1 MLDAVIYMLEF
12 HEFNAASRRAFNQ
25 QQVLFDCIKEELQ
38 RANPLLHALFAAR
51 LRGGADSDES
61 QVEVVITDLTPP
73 WTSAA
78 LLKKHLL
85 SDPTAK
91 SRDKFVGIL
100 ESLFDHS
107 ALTQYGDDLRFAF
120 AQVVTKIV
128 YGFSIASMNR
138 VGGSRTSS
146 PSYDALSEMSSN
158 DSGSSL
164 RRVSS
169 SVNVHISAIS
179 LDPAEESS
187 TKRPRRS
194 AADTC
199 TSRAASA
206 LTINRAPTPTAE
218 QMAEAAA
225 EIAEDAPRIAPS
237 RTARYVT
244 RSSTDGFR
252 TGITTVNGTTYRCR
266 YMIGPRRATQL
277 PAASTTR
284 DTTSSPAPECEYPA
298 PAEDFSMK
306 FCDYHF
312 DPAVFDDPAESE
324 GDTQPW
330 EYLDD
335 WAWEG
340 GRNLAPFPVFTAP
353 LGRPIMLRPPQQFSS
368 LPGVEPG
375 SVLEE
380 HLSVH
385 RAPLIMPNVPRARS
399 LAGGQ
404 RQDGG
409 EGDREWDEA
418 KGEQDQ
424 DSHRG
429 PLPTPWHSNI
439 AANQGRGVYAAN
451 AVPFPD
457 HSVHS
462 LYSRRSA
469 FRPVP
474 PDLRQ
479 AHRGAHDGQMP
490 AEESM
495 EGSSVPQE
503 SVEVSSVAVPAVE
516 TVRGPAESASVPVQD
531 EAVNM

>member
-38 RANPLLHALFAAR
+38 RSNPLLHAVFSAR
-51 LRGGADSDES
+51 LRGGADADEN
-61 QVEVVITDLTPP
+61 QVEVIISDLTPP

-78 LLKKHLL
+78 LLKRHLL

-100 ESLFDHS
+100 ESLFDHP
-107 ALTQYGDDLRFAF
+107 ALTQCGDDLRTAF
-120 AQVVTKIV
+120 TQVVTKIV
-128 YGFSIASMNR
+128 YGFSVASMNR

-164 RRVSS
+164 LRVSS
-169 SVNVHISAIS
+169 TVNAHISAIS
-179 LDPAEESS
+179 LDPAAESS
-187 TKRPRRS
+187 AKRARRS

-199 TSRAASA
+199 TARPLPWTSAAS
-206 LTINRAPTPTAE
+206 RAPTPTPAL
-218 QMAEAAA
+218 AAA
-225 EIAEDAPRIAPS
+225 GPASDSVDSSPPIAALH
-237 RTARYVT
+237 TARYAT

-266 YMIGPRRATQL
+266 YMIGPRRITQT
-277 PAASTTR
+277 AGGSIDG
-284 DTTSSPAPECEYPA
+284 DTTLPPAPDSEYPA
-298 PAEDFSMK
+298 PAEDATGK
-306 FCDYHF
+306 LCDYHF
-312 DPAVFDDPAESE
+312 DPAVFDDPASSE

-353 LGRPIMLRPPQQFSS
+353 LGRPIVLRPPQCFPS
-368 LPGVEPG
+368 LPRAESMQAGPPTLYQEPR
-375 SVLEE
+375 
-380 HLSVH
+380 HIPDA
-385 RAPLIMPNVPRARS
+385 APSPP
-399 LAGGQ
+399 LAGMTP
-404 RQDGG
+404 QDGRVQDG
-409 EGDREWDEA
+409 EWGEA
-418 KGEQDQ
+418 KGEEGSGQEVAPALTFWQ
-424 DSHRG
+424 SSRSFH
-429 PLPTPWHSNI
+429 H
-439 AANQGRGVYAAN
+439 ARGVYAAN

-474 PDLRQ
+474 PESQTSGDAGCMQ
-479 AHRGAHDGQMP
+479 APVESERSLHEAVQNA
-490 AEESM
+490 AEEA
-495 EGSSVPQE
+495 
-503 SVEVSSVAVPAVE
+503 SVEMAGQ
-516 TVRGPAESASVPVQD
+516 VRGSVESASLPVQE
-531 EAVNM
+531 EAVHM